1 MAASGGPL
9 RSDRAVALID
19 DLLAASTESANVDFK
34 ENNSAPV
41 LIGKY
46 ISALANAAALEE
58 EHVGY
63 LVWGVRDSDHAVIGT
78 TFDPHS
84 VVRNGQ
90 PLPFWL
96 AQRINPDVAFRF
108 QTVAHPDGRVV
119 LLTIPAATASP
130 VDFDRTAYLRIG
142 SATPRLADYPDR
154 QRALWRSSSHSCGR
168 PASPRVS

>member
-63 LVWGVRDSDHAVIGT
+63 LVWGVRD
-78 TFDPHS
+78 
-84 VVRNGQ
+84 
-90 PLPFWL
+90 
-96 AQRINPDVAFRF
+96 
-108 QTVAHPDGRVV
+108 
-119 LLTIPAATASP
+119 
-130 VDFDRTAYLRIG
+130 
-142 SATPRLADYPDR
+142 
-154 QRALWRSSSHSCGR
+154 
-168 PASPRVS
+168 